1 MSIVVGAAPGQDNR
15 AAVELGIVLARSYSQ
30 RLTVVVV
37 NSAAWPP
44 SRIKIDVD
52 YQAFI
57 RKAAEATLDEAR
69 AIVPEDID
77 ADYRVHGAGSSR
89 RGLLEVCESTGA
101 FRLVVGSAEE
111 GEKGRIT
118 LGSVSSGLLHSAP
131 LPVAIAPEGYRAEAG
146 ATFSRITAA
155 YSGSSTSADLI
166 LGAAVVSVEMKTP
179 FRIASFAPRSRRLA
193 AASIGR
199 NVEAHLIEEWKST
212 VQTDTRVIL
221 GEIAGM
227 GFDTTD
233 VEVDVG
239 TGSSWRE
246 ALESVGWK
254 EPEVMMLGSSGLG
267 ALKRVAL
274 GSHAARIL
282 ANSPVPV
289 VVVPRRA
296 KSDYTTK
303 AFSLIG
309 K

>member
-15 AAVELGIVLARSYSQ
+15 SAVELGIVLARSYAQ
-30 RLTVVVV
+30 KLTVAVI

-44 SRIKIDVD
+44 SRIKIDAD
-52 YQAFI
+52 YQAFVH
-57 RKAAEATLDEAR
+57 RAAEETLAEAR
-69 AIVPEDID
+69 AIVPDDIE
-77 ADYRVHGAGSSR
+77 ADYIVHGAGSSR
-89 RGLLEVCESTGA
+89 RGLLEVCESIGA

-111 GEKGRIT
+111 GVADRIT
-118 LGSVSSGLLHSAP
+118 LGSVSSGLLHSAT

-146 ATFSRITAA
+146 ARFTRITAA

-166 LGAAVVSVEMKTP
+166 LGAATVSVEMRTP

-193 AASIGR
+193 AASIGL
-199 NVEAHLIEEWKST
+199 NVEAHLIEEWKAT
-212 VQTDTRVIL
+212 VRADTRVIL
-221 GEIAGM
+221 DEIAQM
-227 GFDTTD
+227 GIDTSD

-239 TGSSWRE
+239 TGSNWRE
-246 ALESVGWK
+246 ALESVGWE

-267 ALKRVAL
+267 TLKRVAL